1 MRTSRIDSAGRT
13 PRTRTTTL
21 DLFGHDM
28 CKLTVYGL
36 PLNPLSALDQLA
48 GASFC
53 VSYGTRDKLNRQL
66 DDAIR
71 LVGEEQILLVDN
83 GAFGMHKRGVD
94 ARDEAYLE
102 DYERWAQAILDRCP
116 QAIAV
121 IPDVIEGAEAENW
134 DLIMTTL
141 LDYERA
147 MPISHMHESIDT
159 LIHLCES
166 PFNYVGFGSSGEFW
180 KVGTGKWA
188 RRIDE
193 AFAAIDRWER
203 ESEGAYIRPRIH
215 MMRAQ
220 SKAHLFPFDSSDSC
234 NVAINHNRYRGEGGD
249 WLRRRALFVDERIQ
263 GSAGPEAEHQV
274 KRPLLEH
281 LETARWRA
289 SFWEGVRSGRDF

>member
-1 MRTSRIDSAGRT
+1 MRTSRSDCARRV
-13 PRTRTTTL
+13 PRATTATL
-21 DLFGHDM
+21 DLFRHDM
-28 CKLTVYGL
+28 RKLTVYGL
-36 PLNPLSALDQLA
+36 PLSALEQLA

-53 VSYGTRDKLNRQL
+53 VSYGTREKLNGQL
-66 DDAIR
+66 EDAIR
-71 LVGEEQILLVDN
+71 LVGEDQILLVDN
-83 GAFGMHKRGVD
+83 GAFGMHKQGVD
-94 ARDEAYLE
+94 ARDAAYLE

-134 DLIMTTL
+134 ELIMTTM

-147 MPISHMHESIDT
+147 MPIWHMHESIDT

-220 SKAHLFPFDSSDSC
+220 SKAHLFPFDLSDSC
-234 NVAINHNRYRGEGGD
+234 NVAINHNRYRGEGGGTCQ
-249 WLRRRALFVDERIQ
+249 RQ
-263 GSAGPEAEHQV
+263 
-274 KRPLLEH
+274 
-281 LETARWRA
+281 
-289 SFWEGVRSGRDF
+289 

>member
-1 MRTSRIDSAGRT
+1 
-13 PRTRTTTL
+13 
-21 DLFGHDM
+21 
-28 CKLTVYGL
+28 
-36 PLNPLSALDQLA
+36 
-48 GASFC
+48 
-53 VSYGTRDKLNRQL
+53 
-66 DDAIR
+66 
-71 LVGEEQILLVDN
+71 
-83 GAFGMHKRGVD
+83 
-94 ARDEAYLE
+94 
-102 DYERWAQAILDRCP
+102 
-116 QAIAV
+116 
-121 IPDVIEGAEAENW
+121 
-134 DLIMTTL
+134 MTTM

-147 MPISHMHESIDT
+147 MPIWHMHESIDT

-166 PFNYVGFGSSGEFW
+166 PFNYLGFGSSGEFW

-193 AFAAIDRWER
+193 AFAAIDRWEC

-249 WLRRRALFVDERIQ
+249 WLRRRALFVDERVQ